1 MKQKTR
7 IASKLFAALV
17 VLTLISCC
25 FLGTTF
31 ARYTSSSSGA
41 AQVQVAT
48 WNVSITGAG
57 AGSGTIGFG
66 KLSPDD
72 SKYTGAKRLNQT
84 KVLKVA
90 TITNNSDVEADIT
103 LTVGANSFAYGAT
116 SATTF
121 NKAVELWDLLN
132 RTTNIGSDEGDVTE
146 SDLLSMFTIVLYEDA
161 AGTDPLESTSFT
173 LGTEGTEKTKD
184 IYAKVV
190 WTTDDTNSTYDSDS
204 GVSSSV
210 KADDMDTFVG
220 MYVTT
225 VNWSLSYTA
234 VQGSEL
240 PKPSTP

>member
-25 FLGTTF
+25 FLGTTM

-57 AGSGTIGFG
+57 TGSGTIGFG

-72 SKYTGAKRLNQT
+72 SVYKGADRLNQT
-84 KVLKVA
+84 EVLQVA

-121 NKAVELWDLLN
+121 NDAVELWDSLN
-132 RTTNIGSDEGDVTE
+132 RTTNIGSDVGDVTE
-146 SDLLSMFTIVLYEDA
+146 SDLLLMFTIVLYEDED
-161 AGTDPLESTSFT
+161 GTDPLDSTSFT
-173 LGTEGTEKTKD
+173 LGTGATKN

-190 WTTDDTNSTYDSDS
+190 WKTDDTNSTYDS

-210 KADDMDTFVG
+210 EADDMDTFVG

-234 VQGSEL
+234 VQGSEYL
-240 PKPSTP
+240 TP

>member
-41 AQVQVAT
+41 AQVHVAT

-66 KLSPDD
+66 ELSPDD
-72 SKYTGAKRLNQT
+72 SAYTGAKRLNQT

-121 NKAVELWDLLN
+121 NDAVKIWEKLN
-132 RTTNIGSDEGDVTE
+132 RTTGIGSDVGDVTE
-146 SDLLSMFTIVLYEDA
+146 SDLLSMFTIELYEDQ
-161 AGTDPLESTSFT
+161 AGKVPLDSEFT
-173 LGTEGTEKTKD
+173 LGTGATKY

-190 WTTDDTNSTYDSDS
+190 WTTDDKNSTYDS

-220 MYVTT
+220 MYVTM

-240 PKPSTP
+240 PTP

>member
-25 FLGTTF
+25 FLGTTM

-84 KVLKVA
+84 EVLKVA

-121 NKAVELWDLLN
+121 NDAVKLWDLLN
-132 RTTNIGSDEGDVTE
+132 RTTNIGSDVGDVTE
-146 SDLLSMFTIVLYEDA
+146 SNLLSMFTIELYEDA
-161 AGTDPLESTSFT
+161 DGTDPLDSTSFT
-173 LGTEGTEKTKD
+173 LGSGASKD

-190 WTTDDTNSTYDSDS
+190 WTTDDTNSTYDS

-210 KADDMDTFVG
+210 EADDMDTFVG

-234 VQGSEL
+234 VQGSKL
-240 PKPSTP
+240 P